1 MKTQTQTLTG
11 ANTLESFI
19 KLNLSSKIFEM
30 AYSSDRDLILNLI
43 YDKSIPDDFNGLEFL
58 EQFKATSI
66 KEIALRNH
74 KIADSLNIERMKRT
88 EPTTGDVLIDDLGNK
103 YYLAK
108 IYDNHFQYVKGG
120 SFWMG
125 SSGGGSFSGGYCFNG
140 VKNGIEIGSFKQHEL
155 EEVQDQNESR
165 IFWFFMDQSSGAHRG
180 IYFNS
185 NVRVWKFK
193 NNL

>member
-1 MKTQTQTLTG
+1 MNTQTATPT

-19 KLNLSSKIFEM
+19 KLNLSSKIFET

-43 YDKSIPDDFNGLEFL
+43 YDKSIGDDFNGVEFL
-58 EQFKATSI
+58 ERFRATSI
-66 KEIALRNH
+66 KELALRNH
-74 KIADSLNIERMKRT
+74 KIAEDLNLERMKRT

-103 YYLAK
+103 FYLAR
-108 IYDNHFQYVKGG
+108 IYDNHFQYVKCG

-125 SSGGGSFSGGYCFNG
+125 SSGSGSFSGGYAFNG
-140 VKNGIEIGSFKQHEL
+140 VKDGKEIGSFDRADL
-155 EEVQDQNESR
+155 EEVQDQNEHR
-165 IFWFFMDQSSGAHRG
+165 MFWFFMDERSGAHRG

-193 NNL
+193 QQ